1 MKSIENIMI
10 FLLKE
15 NEDKSVVY
23 QMMGPQTSMGDHKV
37 MIETFLFLNVYFQ

>member
-1 MKSIENIMI
+1 MV

-23 QMMGPQTSMGDHKV
+23 QMMGTQTSMGDHKV
-37 MIETFLFLNVYFQ
+37 MIETFLFLNVCFQ